1 MQFLSLDPT
10 NAKYLIDQGALLI
23 DIREA
28 DEHARE
34 RIPGAR
40 HLPLSKLD
48 SMDLGVADGKPVI
61 FHCRS
66 GSRTMANAPRL
77 AGKAGNTCPAFMVE
91 GGLAAWKK
99 AGLPVLVD
107 RRRPLELQRQMQIGA
122 GLLALIG
129 SFLGL
134 FISVWFFA
142 IPAFVGAGLITAGIT
157 GFCGMTRILMR
168 LPWNRAVYTS
178 RSKSA

>member
-1 MQFLSLDPT
+1 MQLPTLDPT

-40 HLPLSKLD
+40 HVPLSKLD
-48 SMDLGVADGKPVI
+48 AIDLGVADGKPVI

-66 GSRTMANAPRL
+66 GARTVANALRL
-77 AGKAGNTCPAFMVE
+77 ASKAGNACQVFVIQ
-91 GGLAAWKK
+91 GGLDAWKK
-99 AGLPVLVD
+99 ADLPVLINH
-107 RRRPLELQRQMQIGA
+107 RQPLELQRQMQIGA
-122 GLLALIG
+122 GLLTLIG
-129 SFLGL
+129 SLLGL
-134 FISVWFFA
+134 FISPWFFA
-142 IPAFVGAGLITAGIT
+142 IPAFVGAGLITAGVT

-168 LPWNRAVYTS
+168 LPWNRAVYNP
-178 RSKSA
+178 KPQSA